1 MEVTR
6 KIGLDYVR
14 PGYQVLG
21 FDRVVMEVGDVK
33 ILGQGDLIFPGSLE
47 DTYRIDMNP
56 PLTRIKPISN
66 SKVERNCFLFDSTV

>member
-66 SKVERNCFLFDSTV
+66 SKVERNCFLFDPTV